1 MAALNTGLTLHI
13 KFYFFVLSAQS
24 NTTSAR
30 AMRKSLESIVYHLR
44 WPCDSSGENQSFKNH
59 WCNCLSA
66 TKEIQMKVK
75 ADKLKIKEYK
85 LKSIKK
91 ININNIKSK
100 WVYLPGAKR
109 FKEW

>member
-1 MAALNTGLTLHI
+1 
-13 KFYFFVLSAQS
+13 
-24 NTTSAR
+24 
-30 AMRKSLESIVYHLR
+30 
-44 WPCDSSGENQSFKNH
+44 
-59 WCNCLSA
+59 
-66 TKEIQMKVK
+66 MKVK